1 MRPGETAA
9 SGAGSSRPCSRAW
22 RSAITA
28 AATCSHASA
37 GASQSQ
43 SHSAAS
49 GQSWRRALRRPRA
62 ATTTRSAPRSGACAL
77 TALWRASSTPR
88 DQVRASQASRTA
100 RSSASMARQP
110 SRPAFS
116 CAMAERIPVLVVS
129 GFLGSGKTSLVRH
142 LLDDARAQ
150 GERVAVI
157 SNEFGALGIDQ
168 AILGEGGEA
177 FVELEGGCV
186 CCQLSDELVDT
197 LEMLRARVQPARV
210 IIETSGVA
218 LPYDTQLNLYREPV
232 AGWVGDDVTVVV
244 VNAEQLEAGRDLE
257 GTFEDQVTSADL
269 LVLNKLDLVPAERLG
284 ALEGRL
290 RALEP
295 EAPIV
300 RAVHGQVDPRLLF
313 LPTGAARAR
322 RPAPAE
328 HSRGAFGARAAA
340 CDAG

>member
-1 MRPGETAA
+1 
-9 SGAGSSRPCSRAW
+9 
-22 RSAITA
+22 
-28 AATCSHASA
+28 
-37 GASQSQ
+37 
-43 SHSAAS
+43 
-49 GQSWRRALRRPRA
+49 
-62 ATTTRSAPRSGACAL
+62 
-77 TALWRASSTPR
+77 
-88 DQVRASQASRTA
+88 
-100 RSSASMARQP
+100 
-110 SRPAFS
+110 
-116 CAMAERIPVLVVS
+116 MAERIPVLVVS

-186 CCQLSDELVDT
+186 CCQLSDQLVDT
-197 LEMLRARVQPARV
+197 LEMLRKRVQPARV

-244 VNAEQLEAGRDLE
+244 VNAEQLEAWRDLE

-269 LVLNKLDLVPAERLG
+269 LVLNKLDLVPAVRLG
-284 ALEGRL
+284 ALEARL

-295 EAPIV
+295 DAPIV
-300 RAVHGQVDPRLLF
+300 RAVHGRVDPRLLF
-313 LPTGAARAR
+313 PPAQAARGRRSAPVEHSHEQFEAEELRIEPGIEPDALLAKLRGLGALRAKGFVRSKRGVELVQGVGAR
-322 RPAPAE
+322 IELAPAKDVDPALVG
-328 HSRGAFGARAAA
+328 RVVVIRRAGSSGTSHA
-340 CDAG
+340 